1 MTIVKM
7 DTDTREIFMARQRRG
22 EMTVIKGKEMTQLYK
37 RRVYGK
43 TEREDKVE
51 CGRRVLMAGQR
62 RMEKVLL
69 CDPMVDTSMADDD
82 DASPGGGMP
91 YT

>member
-1 MTIVKM
+1 
-7 DTDTREIFMARQRRG
+7 
-22 EMTVIKGKEMTQLYK
+22 MTVIKGKELTKLFK
-37 RRVYGK
+37 WTVYGK
-43 TEREDKVE
+43 TERRDKVE
-51 CGRRVLMAGQR
+51 CARRVLMAGQR

-82 DASPGGGMP
+82 ASSRGGMP